1 MDTIYT
7 EWSCMAAALTA
18 GIVLMMVYDV
28 LRLFRLFVSH
38 APIWTG
44 LEDLLYWIGAGLA
57 VFFLLRSRNEGEMR
71 IYMIASVLIGM
82 VFYDKTAS
90 HLLFTLLKKLKKYF
104 KMKRK

>member
-7 EWSCMAAALTA
+7 ELSCITSALTM
-18 GIVLMMVYDV
+18 GIVLMMVYDM
-28 LRLFRLFVSH
+28 LRLFRLLVRH

-44 LEDLLYWIGAGLA
+44 LEDLLYWIGAGLS

-82 VFYDKTAS
+82 IFYDKTAS
-90 HLLFTLLKKLKKYF
+90 YLLFTLLKKLKKYF

>member
-18 GIVLMMVYDV
+18 GMTLMLVYDG

-38 APIWTG
+38 APMLTV
-44 LEDLLYWIGAGLA
+44 LEDLLYCVVA
-57 VFFLLRSRNEGEMR
+57 VLSVFLLLRSSNEGEMR
-71 IYMIASVLIGM
+71 VYIIAFVLIGM

>member
-7 EWSCMAAALTA
+7 ELSCITSALTM
-18 GIVLMMVYDV
+18 GIVLMMAYDM

-38 APIWTG
+38 APVWTG
-44 LEDLLYWIGAGLA
+44 LEDLLYWIGAGPS

-82 VFYDKTAS
+82 IFYDKTAS